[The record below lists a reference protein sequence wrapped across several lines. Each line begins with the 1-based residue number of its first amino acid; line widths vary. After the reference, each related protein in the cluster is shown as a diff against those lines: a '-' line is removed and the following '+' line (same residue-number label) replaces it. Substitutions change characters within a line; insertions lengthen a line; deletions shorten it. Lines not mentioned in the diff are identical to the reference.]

1 MNCAN
6 HPEVAA
12 TAYCRNCG
20 KALCP
25 ACQRD
30 VRGVIYCEDC
40 LAARVAGASAAPGAT
55 VATGTPT
62 GEGNPVAAALLGM
75 IPGVGA
81 MYNGQVLKAVIHVVI
96 FATAI
101 WAADHLNDAFGV
113 VIAFWWFYMVF
124 DAYKTAKA
132 RQLGQPLP
140 DPFGFERMWPGSIS
154 AAGPVAPRAAAP
166 VAGFTPTGAPGA
178 APPAAAPGEVPPTV
192 PPMAVPPQPY
202 APRSSVPTGA
212 IVLIVI
218 GVLFLLDTMGFG
230 SWHWFGR
237 FWPLVLI
244 VMGVLVWIRRRPTMD

>member
-30 VRGVIYCEDC
+30 VRGAIYCEDC
-40 LAARVAGASAAPGAT
+40 LAARVAGAPAVAGASA
-55 VATGTPT
+55 VAVGPT

-81 MYNGQVLKAVIHVVI
+81 MYNGQMLKAFIHVVI

-101 WAADHLNDAFGV
+101 WAADHVNDAFGV
-113 VIAFWWFYMVF
+113 IIAFWWFYMVF

-132 RQLGQPLP
+132 RQLGLPLP
-140 DPFGFERMWPGSIS
+140 DPFGFERMWPGSVS
-154 AAGPVAPRAAAP
+154 AAGGAVAAP
-166 VAGFTPTGAPGA
+166 GVQPAQGVPAATAPGA
-178 APPAAAPGEVPPTV
+178 VPAAAP
-192 PPMAVPPQPY
+192 PQEI
-202 APRSSVPTGA
+202 PRSNVPTGA

-218 GVLFLLDTMGFG
+218 GVLFLLDTMGIG

-244 VMGVLVWIRRRPTMD
+244 IMGVLVWIRRRPPVEQ